1 MKEPMNLIGKRFG
14 KLTVIDKA
22 DSLFYKNEK
31 YKSSFMEIRRWKCKC
46 DCGNF
51 VDVRGDRLCQG
62 KTQSCGC
69 LQKERARQANHEK
82 FTRNYYEEKEDYLV
96 GYTTDNRQ
104 FYIDKED
111 YDLIKDYH
119 WYFNDKGYV
128 VTHKYINNKRRII
141 HLHRLVT
148 NFKYDTVDHKDQHPE
163 NNRKSN
169 LRTASRSENAMNSKL
184 SKNNKSGVTGVHWKK
199 RDSVWFATIGINGKQ
214 KWLGQFKTK
223 EEAIKARLEAEY
235 KYYNEFSPQKYL
247 FKEYRVGG
255 L

>member
-14 KLTVIDKA
+14 KLVVVDKA

-31 YKSSFMEIRRWKCKC
+31 YKSGFMEIRRWKCKC

-51 VDVRGDRLCQG
+51 VDVRGSRLCQG
-62 KTQSCGC
+62 ITQSCGC
-69 LQKERARQANHEK
+69 LRKERARKANHEK

-119 WYFNDKGYV
+119 WYFDDKGYV
-128 VTHKYINNKRRII
+128 VAHDYINDKKILI
-141 HLHRLVT
+141 HRLIT
-148 NFKYDTVDHKDQHPE
+148 NFEYDIVDHKDKHPE
-163 NNRKSN
+163 NNRKNN

-184 SKNNKSGVTGVHWKK
+184 SKKNKSGVTGVCWDK
-199 RDSVWFATIGINGKQ
+199 RNSVWSAFISINGKQ
-214 KWLGQFKTK
+214 KWLGRFNCK
-223 EEAIKARLEAEY
+223 EEAIKARLEAEHEYY
-235 KYYNEFSPQKYL
+235 KNFAPQKHL
-247 FKEYRVGG
+247 FKEYGIGG
-255 L
+255 A

>member
-31 YKSSFMEIRRWKCKC
+31 YKSGFMEIRRWKCKC

-51 VDVRGDRLCQG
+51 VDVRGSRLCQG
-62 KTQSCGC
+62 ITQSCGC
-69 LQKERARQANHEK
+69 LRKERARKANHEK

-119 WYFNDKGYV
+119 WYFDDKGYV
-128 VTHKYINNKRRII
+128 VAHDYINDKKILI
-141 HLHRLVT
+141 HRLIT
-148 NFKYDTVDHKDQHPE
+148 NFEYDIVDHKDKHPE
-163 NNRKSN
+163 NNRKNN

-184 SKNNKSGVTGVHWKK
+184 SKKNKSGVTGVCWDK
-199 RDSVWFATIGINGKQ
+199 RNSVWSAFISINGKQ
-214 KWLGQFKTK
+214 KWLGRFNCK
-223 EEAIKARLEAEY
+223 EEAIKARLEAEHEYY
-235 KYYNEFSPQKYL
+235 KNFAPQKHL
-247 FKEYRVGG
+247 FKEYGIGG
-255 L
+255 A